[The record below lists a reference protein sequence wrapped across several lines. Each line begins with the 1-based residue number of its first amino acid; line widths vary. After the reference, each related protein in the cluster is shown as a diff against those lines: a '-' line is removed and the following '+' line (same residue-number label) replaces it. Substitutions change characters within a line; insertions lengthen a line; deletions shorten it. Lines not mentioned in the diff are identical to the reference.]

1 MSESLSNWLVIDEA
15 TRLKREANPE
25 KKGKPNS
32 KSLRRMKVMI
42 RAKADNDAFVR
53 GVFGLRDND
62 NATVFDN
69 AGDYHLLARLLG
81 RGFLL

>member
-1 MSESLSNWLVIDEA
+1 
-15 TRLKREANPE
+15 
-25 KKGKPNS
+25 
-32 KSLRRMKVMI
+32 MI

-81 RGFLL
+81 RGFLPLSLRCSKSI